1 MDDSICREH
10 LFEPDAELS
19 LAEHSIRRYVVHI
32 TTLGHLM
39 RSVTAREANQA
50 FSRILKEA
58 EGGEP
63 VVITRRGQPV
73 AIIAPY
79 RPADAPQR
87 ERAIDHIV
95 ALMRRGL
102 PIGGR
107 RFTRDEMHERDQ
119 L

>member
-1 MDDSICREH
+1 
-10 LFEPDAELS
+10 
-19 LAEHSIRRYVVHI
+19 
-32 TTLGHLM
+32 M
-39 RSVTAREANQA
+39 RSVTAREANRA

-79 RPADAPQR
+79 RAADAQ
-87 ERAIDHIV
+87 ERKHVIEHIV

-102 PIGGR
+102 PIGGK
-107 RFTRDEMHERDQ
+107 RFSRDEMHERRSASTP
-119 L
+119 LCG

>member
-1 MDDSICREH
+1 MSGA

-19 LAEHSIRRYVVHI
+19 LADHFDWALCSACNYFS
-32 TTLGHLM
+32 HLM

-58 EGGEP
+58 EAGEP

-107 RFTRDEMHERDQ
+107 RFTRDEMHER
-119 L
+119 